1 MDSLTPSPSPTAR
14 QSRPKL
20 GLAPRLADWFTARGW
35 SAYPH
40 QLEMMEK
47 AAVGRSTLLV
57 APTGG
62 GKTLAGFLPSLNEL
76 ANNELVKASP
86 AEKINGFHTLYI
98 SPLKALTVDIARNLD
113 APIREMALDIRCEVR
128 TGDTPQNRRQRQRKH
143 PPEIMLTT
151 PESLAL
157 MLSYIDAPQLFKNLR
172 AVIID
177 ELHAIAD
184 TKRGQLLSLGLAR
197 LAKLAPQAR
206 FVGLSAT
213 IPDPSEMAKYLSF
226 RQDRVAVIRGQSG
239 AQPDISILLAEKRVP
254 WGGHMAQHAVGDI
267 YRAICAHR
275 TTLVFVNTRA
285 QAELIFQGLW
295 RHNEENLPIALHHG
309 SLSVDQRRKIE
320 AAMAVGSL
328 RAVVCTSSLDLG
340 IDWGNVDLVVQVG
353 APKGSSRLLQ
363 RIGRANHRLDEPSK
377 AILVPA
383 NRFELLECQA
393 AMEAA
398 VVGELDGYPA
408 RPYCLDVLAQHI
420 LGTACSQPVWPDRL
434 FAEIITSYPYRH
446 LTQQDFDDV
455 FAYVVNGGYTLR
467 AYERYHRLVQREDGG
482 YQIAAPLV
490 ARQYRMNV
498 GTIVEAPMLRVK
510 LRRGTVLGEVE
521 EWFVQGLTPGDT
533 FIFAGRLLRF
543 EGIRAMAVECTPAKQ
558 GDPKVPA
565 YAGGRLP
572 LTTGLATRV
581 RALLANTRHH
591 RLLPPDIQ
599 EWLRLQR
606 HQSLLPAKQGLVVES
621 FPRGKREFLVAY
633 CFEGRNAHQTLG
645 MLMTRRMEKMGLK
658 PLGFVA
664 SDYVLGIWGLRA
676 PDQEQLDALFASDM
690 LGDDLE
696 EWLEESSMLRR
707 SFRMVAVIAGL
718 IERRH
723 PGAEK
728 SRKQVTF
735 NADLIYDVLRKHEPG
750 HILLRATHQDAAWN
764 LADVGRLSDFL
775 ARVAGKITFRRL
787 SHVSPLAVPILLDIG
802 RERIDGEAID
812 ELLNA
817 AARELIAEATEQ
829 QVE

>member
-1 MDSLTPSPSPTAR
+1 MDLPNASATDAD
-14 QSRPKL
+14 RPL
-20 GLAPRLADWFTARGW
+20 VLAPPLAAWFNQHGW
-35 SAYPH
+35 TPYPH
-40 QLEMMEK
+40 QLEML
-47 AAVGRSTLLV
+47 AVASSGRSSLLV

-76 ANNELVKASP
+76 IHAAGGSAPRARNA
-86 AEKINGFHTLYI
+86 GFHTLYI
-98 SPLKALTVDIARNLD
+98 SPLKALTVDIARNLET
-113 APIREMALDIRCEVR
+113 PLREMQLEISCEVR
-128 TGDTPQNRRQRQRKH
+128 TGDTPQNRRQRQRRT

-157 MLSYIDAPQLFKNLR
+157 LLSYADAPRLFGRLR

-177 ELHAIAD
+177 ELHALAD
-184 TKRGQLLSLGLAR
+184 TKRGQLLFLGLAR
-197 LAKLAPQAR
+197 LAMLAPDAR

-213 IPDPSEMAKYLSF
+213 VPDPAGMAKYLQF
-226 RQDRVAVIRGQSG
+226 GRGKVAVIRGQSG
-239 AQPDISILLAEKRVP
+239 AKPDISILLAGQRVP

-267 YRAICAHR
+267 YQAILAHR
-275 TTLVFVNTRA
+275 LSLVFVNTRA

-295 RHNEENLPIALHHG
+295 RCNDQNLPIGLHHG
-309 SLSVDQRRKIE
+309 SLSVEQRRKIE
-320 AAMAVGSL
+320 AAMAAGRL

-340 IDWGNVDLVVQVG
+340 IDWGEVDLVVQVG
-353 APKGSSRLLQ
+353 APKGASRLLQ

-377 AILVPA
+377 ALLVPA

-393 AMEAA
+393 AKEAA
-398 VVGELDGYPA
+398 LAGDLDGYPA
-408 RPYCLDVLAQHI
+408 RPACLDVLAQHI
-420 LGTACSQPVWPDRL
+420 LGCACSQPINPDRL
-434 FAEIITSYPYRH
+434 FAEIKTAYPFQTLRR
-446 LTQQDFDDV
+446 DEFDDV
-455 FAYVVNGGYTLR
+455 FRYVVNGGYTLR
-467 AYERYHRLVQREDGG
+467 AYERYHRLVERPDGD
-482 YQIAAPLV
+482 YEIAAPIV

-510 LRRGTVLGEVE
+510 LRRGPVLGDIE

-543 EGIRAMAVECTPAKQ
+543 EGIRALAVECSSVKQ

-572 LTTGLATRV
+572 LTTGLASRV
-581 RALLANTRHH
+581 REMLASRQHH
-591 RLLPPDIQ
+591 ASLPADVQ

-606 HQSLLPAKQGLVVES
+606 RKSLLPGRKGVLIES
-621 FPRGKREFLVAY
+621 FPRGKREYLVVY
-633 CFEGRNAHQTLG
+633 SFEGRNAHQTLG
-645 MLMTRRMEKMGLK
+645 MLVTRRMEKLGLK

-664 SDYVLGIWGLRA
+664 SDYVLGIWSLRA
-676 PDQEQLDALFASDM
+676 PDNGDIDRLFDQDM

-707 SFRMVAVIAGL
+707 SFRMVAIVSGL

-735 NADLIYDVLRKHEPG
+735 NADLIYDVLRKHEPD

-764 LADVGRLSDFL
+764 LADVGRLSQFL
-775 ARVAGKITFRRL
+775 QRIVGRITFRRL
-787 SHVSPLAVPILLDIG
+787 AHVSPLAVPILLDIG
-802 RERIDGEAID
+802 RERVEGEATE
-812 ELLNA
+812 ELLEA
-817 AARELIAEATEQ
+817 AANDLIAEATGD
-829 QVE
+829 